1 MFGYDVFLASKG
13 IIRHPVLS
21 GLMAIAIALG
31 IAFFMAILTI
41 GTSLK
46 TNPLPHKNDVLFRVQ
61 LDAGD
66 PNRQSND
73 PRSRPHQLTYIDAIA
88 LMREAA
94 AARQSA
100 MFSTIAIIRP
110 EQTEIPFEV
119 TGRAV
124 YGDFFAMFD
133 APFKH
138 GGPWDDNAEENR
150 ERVVVLAESLSER
163 MFGDDNPTGQHI
175 TLKEELFRVVG
186 VLEDW
191 DLVPRVYD
199 FQWES
204 PEQSFVPFT
213 TAAEM
218 EFRRTGSTNCWQPI
232 PNGGLQGFLASEC
245 TWIQFWIELDEP
257 SERSDYLNFLD
268 AYATQQKSLGRFQR
282 PLNNAIQTIDEWA
295 VYIRVVDEGIW
306 ITGLIALLFLV
317 VCIVNTI
324 GLLLAKFLSR
334 TRELAIH
341 RALGATRGELIGR
354 FLVEAGCIGFAGGI
368 VGLLFAWLGLL
379 GIRVLLRGD
388 DAVHHITQLDIP
400 LALLTVLLG
409 IVVSLAA
416 SIYPAWR
423 SSRTTPANLLRGV

>member
-124 YGDFFAMFD
+124 YGDFFSMFD

-138 GGPWDDNAEENR
+138 GGPWDDNSEENR
-150 ERVVVLAESLSER
+150 ERVVVLAESLSGR
-163 MFGDDNPTGQHI
+163 MFGDDDPTGQHI

-213 TAAEM
+213 HSS
-218 EFRRTGSTNCWQPI
+218 R
-232 PNGGLQGFLASEC
+232 NGVQANGK
-245 TWIQFWIELDEP
+245 
-257 SERSDYLNFLD
+257 Y
-268 AYATQQKSLGRFQR
+268 K
-282 PLNNAIQTIDEWA
+282 
-295 VYIRVVDEGIW
+295 
-306 ITGLIALLFLV
+306 
-317 VCIVNTI
+317 
-324 GLLLAKFLSR
+324 LLATNSKWGTSR
-334 TRELAIH
+334 IS
-341 RALGATRGELIGR
+341 R
-354 FLVEAGCIGFAGGI
+354 F
-368 VGLLFAWLGLL
+368 
-379 GIRVLLRGD
+379 
-388 DAVHHITQLDIP
+388 
-400 LALLTVLLG
+400 
-409 IVVSLAA
+409 
-416 SIYPAWR
+416 
-423 SSRTTPANLLRGV
+423 